1 MNRQQPPRTPELD
14 DVLAAIREGS
24 PSPGHAAA
32 AADRVRQRLGLESEA
47 SPAAGPIDSCAGF
60 QSRIPD
66 FLAGKLASAEAL
78 LVDDHTRSCVPCRRA
93 LVAARAGRDAAAGD
107 RRPVAPAAWR
117 LKWGAAAAFTS
128 MALLAGFA
136 MRDRLIPAPEARPI
150 AVESV
155 QGDLWRVDRGST
167 ALLAAGSVLPES
179 EVLRTAPGS
188 RAIVRLADG
197 SRVELRDRTE
207 LTVKRRRDGATI
219 ALAGGGIIVEAAEQG
234 AGHLDVRTDD
244 ARVSV
249 KGTIFAVNHGVSGS
263 RVAVLEGA
271 VAVDTGGEERVLRP
285 GDRAS
290 SRPDARPVPLRED
303 LAWSADSP
311 KYDALL
317 RELAAVRKDLRDE
330 IEIPAPRTASRLLS
344 QIPADTAVFV
354 AVPNL
359 SGAFEQAT
367 DVLDRHLAQSPV
379 LREWW
384 EARHGGAEARREM
397 DEAVA
402 RVREY
407 GRAIGDEIVIAMPIG
422 ADGEPAEPVVL
433 AEVRDAESL
442 KTMLAR
448 DVARVKDV
456 QVRLDDDRLVA
467 GTPKSLAA
475 YLPAGDAAPSA
486 FRQRIADAYADGAG
500 FVFAVD
506 LERLVAASRD
516 RNSEALATLGFANA
530 RDVLVERNEHD
541 GRTTTTAEFTF
552 SGTRSGIASWL
563 AEPSPL
569 GTLRYVSPDA
579 TAVAAFAVTSPGTAV
594 AELVSG
600 FSGEAADGLRRFRE
614 ETGLDLVEDVAKP
627 LGGEIAVALDGPV
640 LPSPSWKIVVEVYDP
655 ARVQRSLEAL
665 VERANARAREN
676 GGGEILRSRLE
687 ASGDRAFHALEAI
700 QGAYAVWY
708 AFDGSYLVAA
718 PSRVLVEQ
726 AIDRRATGIHLGS
739 SAAFRALLPADAR
752 TEYSGIVYERL
763 GEVLGDAVKQVGG
776 GAGPA
781 QARALLGDR
790 PHLITIVAQPSRIR
804 ATIEAEGGLG
814 ADLGTLLTVLGAASA
829 EGAVPAIAE
838 TPAP

>member
-1 MNRQQPPRTPELD
+1 MNRQQPPRRPDLD
-14 DVLAAIREGS
+14 DVLAAIREDAPS
-24 PSPGHAAA
+24 PSHAASA
-32 AADRVRQRLGLESEA
+32 AERVRQRLGLESEA
-47 SPAAGPIDSCAGF
+47 IPAAGPIDSCAGF

-66 FLAGKLASAEAL
+66 FLAGRLSSAEAL

-93 LVAARAGRDAAAGD
+93 LVATRAGRDAAAGD
-107 RRPVAPAAWR
+107 RRESASGSWR
-117 LKWGAAAAFTS
+117 LKWVAAASFAS

-136 MRDRLIPAPEARPI
+136 MRERLLPAPDARSI

-155 QGDLWRVDRGST
+155 EGDLWRVDRGAT
-167 ALLAAGSVLPES
+167 ALLAAGAVLPEN

-207 LTVKRRRDGATI
+207 LTVQRRRDGATI
-219 ALAGGGIIVEAAEQG
+219 ALSGGGIIVEAAKQG
-234 AGHLDVRTDD
+234 SGHLDVRTDD
-244 ARVSV
+244 ALVSV

-271 VAVDTGGEERVLRP
+271 VAVDTGGEERMLHP

-290 SRPDARPVPLRED
+290 SRPDARPVPLRDD

-330 IEIPAPRTASRLLS
+330 IEVPAPRTASRLLS
-344 QIPADTAVFV
+344 RIPADTAIFV

-359 SGAFEQAT
+359 SGAFEQASA
-367 DVLDRHLAQSPV
+367 VLDRHLAESPV

-384 EARHGGAEARREM
+384 DSRHGSADARREM

-402 RVREY
+402 TLREY
-407 GRAIGDEIVIAMPIG
+407 GRALGDEIVIAMPMG
-422 ADGEPAEPVVL
+422 ANGQPAEPVVL
-433 AEVRDAESL
+433 AEVRDAASL
-442 KTMLAR
+442 ETMLAR
-448 DVARVKDV
+448 DVAKVKDV
-456 QVRLDDDRLVA
+456 QVRLEEDRLVA
-467 GTPKSLAA
+467 GTAKSLAT

-486 FRQRIADAYADGAG
+486 FRQRIAEAYADGAG

-516 RNSEALATLGFANA
+516 ANPEALATLGFANA
-530 RDVLVERNEHD
+530 RDVLVERNDHD
-541 GRTTTTAEFTF
+541 GRTTTTAEMTF
-552 SGTRSGIASWL
+552 SGPRSGIASWL

-579 TAVAAFAVTSPGTAV
+579 SAVAAFAVTSPGTAV
-594 AELVSG
+594 ADLVGG
-600 FSGEAADGLRRFRE
+600 FSAEAAEGLRRFRE

-627 LGGEIAVALDGPV
+627 LGGEIAVALDGPM
-640 LPSPSWKIVVEVYDP
+640 LPSPAWKVVLEVYDP
-655 ARVQRSLEAL
+655 ARVQRSVEML
-665 VERANARAREN
+665 VDRANAKSRER
-676 GGGEILRSRLE
+676 GGGEMLRSRLE
-687 ASGDRAFHALEAI
+687 TAGDRAFHAIEATT
-700 QGAYAVWY
+700 GTYAVWY
-708 AFDGSYLVAA
+708 AFDGSYLVCA

-726 AIDRRATGIHLGS
+726 AIDRRASGIHIGA

-763 GEVLGDAVKQVGG
+763 GEVLGDAARQVGG
-776 GAGPA
+776 GAPA
-781 QARALLGDR
+781 EAKALLGDR
-790 PHLITIVAQPSRIR
+790 PHLITIVAEPSRIR

-838 TPAP
+838 NPAP